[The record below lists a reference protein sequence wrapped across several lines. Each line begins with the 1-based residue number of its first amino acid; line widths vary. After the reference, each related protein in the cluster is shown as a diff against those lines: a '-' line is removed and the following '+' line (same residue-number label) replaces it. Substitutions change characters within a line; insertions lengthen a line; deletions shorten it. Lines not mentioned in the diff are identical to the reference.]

1 MKDKTIFFLGLLVF
15 ICPFLFSYPIESPTW
30 GFALDLPEGYEYS
43 GGDGRDQFSFEG
55 PGEAKFDLVVYY
67 GAQGRP
73 APYASVEQM
82 ANDIQAR
89 LNSSGEIDPF
99 EYRGK
104 DARLISINFSLAG
117 SGPMS
122 GFGLC
127 IELTKPGQAEGASQ
141 QTPLLLALAYGPANI
156 TALAALHLSALDS
169 LAPEEADRLSP
180 GPITEYAWPREKRVS
195 TQIFGL
201 DLEALVFE
209 GEEEAAQDL
218 IDREFQV
225 LSLYENSPDWQE
237 AWIRYY
243 RAIFRDSFDRLVNIA
258 FQVER
263 NFNVPSREN
272 RDFAEQVLKWV
283 QTFNY
288 ERVTTGSD
296 FINLISTA
304 TEGRGDCDNMSMLWA
319 IVMIHA
325 DIPAS
330 MMVSRYYSHAMG
342 LADLPG
348 AGARFEVEGQR
359 LLVAETTADVAIG
372 LIGETVSEVEYW
384 LGIPFE
390 R

>member
-1 MKDKTIFFLGLLVF
+1 MKDKTIFFL
-15 ICPFLFSYPIESPTW
+15 FLFILTSPILFSFPMESPTW
-30 GFALDLPEGYEYS
+30 GFRLDLPEGYEYLD
-43 GGDGRDQFSFEG
+43 GDGRDQFSFEG
-55 PGEAKFDLVVYY
+55 PGGAKFDIVVYY
-67 GAQGRP
+67 SEQGRP
-73 APYASVEQM
+73 APYASVGEM
-82 ANDIQAR
+82 ARDIQAR

-104 DARLISINFSLAG
+104 DARLISVNFSLAG
-117 SGPMS
+117 SGQMS
-122 GFGLC
+122 GWAIC
-127 IELTKPGQAEGASQ
+127 IELAKPGQAAGTQ
-141 QTPLLLALAYGPANI
+141 QTPLLLALAYGPAQNA
-156 TALAALHLSALDS
+156 ALAALHLSALDS
-169 LAPEEADRLSP
+169 LAPEEADRLAP

-195 TQIFGL
+195 TPVFGL
-201 DLEALVFE
+201 DIEALVFE

-225 LSLYENSPDWQE
+225 LCLYENSPAWQE

-283 QTFNY
+283 QTFEY

-296 FINLISTA
+296 FINLVSTA
-304 TEGRGDCDNMSMLWA
+304 TEGRGDCDNLSMLWA
-319 IVMIHA
+319 IIMIHA

-359 LLVAETTADVAIG
+359 FLVAETTADVSIG
-372 LIGETVSEVEYW
+372 LIGETVSEVDYW
-384 LGIPFE
+384 LGIPFD
-390 R
+390 